1 MILGLSEVFCPP
13 KIPNRALGNKL
24 WVTLQDVNFFNKR
37 MDGVEGEP
45 RDVTN
50 LLGSLPN
57 PDAQLQ

>member
-1 MILGLSEVFCPP
+1 MDDIAGCEFF
-13 KIPNRALGNKL
+13 
-24 WVTLQDVNFFNKR
+24 LQKNGGGRRRDA
-37 MDGVEGEP
+37 

>member
-1 MILGLSEVFCPP
+1 MGDIAGC
-13 KIPNRALGNKL
+13 K
-24 WVTLQDVNFFNKR
+24 FFQQKNGRGRKS
-37 MDGVEGEP
+37 EP